1 MKTIIAVLLAVCVLL
16 FSAALGL
23 AVIHITDFPFTVDV
37 AYLDIAGASGLT
49 RTEIF
54 ENYDAVMAYLS
65 PLSTA
70 EFALPTLGWT
80 AVSTDHFADVKR
92 VFNALYLLGGAS
104 ALVLLLLTALKA
116 VTREVLRLSWGLTL
130 LVPAIIGGAVAVQF
144 DLAFELFH
152 AIFFAGDS
160 WLLDP
165 GKDEIIKILPS
176 TFFLHCALFIAAFWV
191 VAAAIQFARAY
202 TGKNKC

>member
-1 MKTIIAVLLAVCVLL
+1 MKTLVAVLLAVCTLL

-23 AVIHITDFPFTVDV
+23 AVIHVTGFPFTVDV
-37 AYLDIAGASGLT
+37 DYLDITGTSGLT

-65 PLSTA
+65 PLSSA
-70 EFALPTLGWT
+70 DLALPTLGWT
-80 AVSTDHFADVKR
+80 EVSTGHFADVKY
-92 VFNALYLLGGAS
+92 VFNALYLLGAVS
-104 ALVLLLLTALKA
+104 ALILLLLTKCRAA
-116 VTREVLRLSWGLTL
+116 TREVLRLSGGLTL

-144 DLAFELFH
+144 DRAFELFH
-152 AIFFAGDS
+152 AIFFAGDT

-165 GKDEIIKILPS
+165 QKDEIIKILPS

-191 VAAAIQFARAY
+191 IAAAIQFARAY
-202 TGKNKC
+202 TGKNKY